1 MMFIIYYISLFPEI
15 LNFIYIYNIY
25 YIYIYVIYIYIYNV
39 FGFTVLPDNK
49 ETKLGSS
56 NQATMRPLH

>member
-1 MMFIIYYISLFPEI
+1 ML
-15 LNFIYIYNIY
+15 
-25 YIYIYVIYIYIYNV
+25 YIYIYV

-56 NQATMRPLH
+56 NQATKRPLH